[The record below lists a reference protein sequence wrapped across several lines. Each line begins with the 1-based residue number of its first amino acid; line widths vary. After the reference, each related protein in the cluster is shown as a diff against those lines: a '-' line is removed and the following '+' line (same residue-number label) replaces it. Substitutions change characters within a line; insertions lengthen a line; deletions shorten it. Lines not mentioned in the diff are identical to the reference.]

1 MLEWLV
7 KMLHFLTFV
16 VSFLLALAAQEVE
29 GPHLVVLQMEVE
41 VIVAVAVV
49 EEAVQSLELL
59 LEMELQAATVM
70 YAL

>member
-1 MLEWLV
+1 V
-7 KMLHFLTFV
+7 
-16 VSFLLALAAQEVE
+16 
-29 GPHLVVLQMEVE
+29 

-49 EEAVQSLELL
+49 AEAVQSLELL